1 LPPKASDARVFGV
14 PHPTRRRFGLALV
27 SLTVL
32 VGFTALTSGAEARSG
47 APDRAVA
54 GGCGRPATPGVST
67 RMITVHEAQRSY
79 LLEVPANLP
88 DEPLPVIMGLHGG
101 SDVAENAYRYM
112 RLGNDRAALY
122 VYPQAPYWPEVGGV
136 AWNVDPG
143 GVDFPYFDA
152 LLADLGTTHCVD
164 RTRVFAAGK
173 SNGGF
178 MVNSLACFR
187 PGLLRGIASV
197 GGGGPQT
204 SRCAAGVAAMIVHGA
219 TDRTVPIRSGQ
230 WSRDYW
236 LARNADTGAAPVET
250 KIPPCAGYPGSSKP
264 VLWCQHPGAHT
275 WPEWTGTG
283 IVDFFL
289 GL

>member
-1 LPPKASDARVFGV
+1 V
-14 PHPTRRRFGLALV
+14 PHSSRRRFGLAIV

-32 VGFTALTSGAEARSG
+32 VGFTAHTSGAEARNGIADPS
-47 APDRAVA
+47 VA
-54 GGCGRPATPGVST
+54 LGCGQPMPPGTTT
-67 RMITVHEAQRSY
+67 RAITVGDARRTY
-79 LLEVPANLP
+79 LLVVPPNVPA
-88 DEPLPVIMGLHGG
+88 EPLPVIMGLHGG
-101 SDVAENAYRYM
+101 NGVAENANQSM

-122 VYPQAPYWPEVGGV
+122 VYPQAPYWPEAGGI
-136 AWNVDPG
+136 AWNVDPD

-152 LLADLGTTHCVD
+152 LLADLAATHCVD
-164 RTRVFAAGK
+164 NTRVFAAGK

-178 MVNSLACFR
+178 MVNALACFR
-187 PGLLRGIASV
+187 PGMLRGIASV

-204 SRCAAGVAAMIVHGA
+204 SRCAAGVAAMIVHGSA
-219 TDRTVPIRSGQ
+219 DRTVPIRSGQ

-250 KIPPCAGYPGSSKP
+250 KIPPCVGYPGSGKP